1 MIPNFEEG
9 FPTENEVSSK
19 LRAMGSSMNTAAS
32 AAVVNRTHRVVRQ
45 RAKTIREQ
53 KSRIRSLWIPLTV
66 SFGMLAL
73 ILCEAWNLLDES
85 EFLTDGLPNATQ
97 QLLVL
102 SIWCLPLSAIVLA
115 VVWFRRPQTRNEGS
129 L

>member
-1 MIPNFEEG
+1 MISRFEDG
-9 FPTENEVSSK
+9 FPMEHEVSSE
-19 LRAMGSSMNTAAS
+19 LRGMGSTEVSTTM
-32 AAVVNRTHRVVRQ
+32 VNRTHRVVRQ
-45 RAKTIREQ
+45 RAKTIQEH

-73 ILCEAWNLLDES
+73 ILCAAWNLLDES
-85 EFLTDGLPNATQ
+85 EFLQDGLPDATQ

-115 VVWFRRPQTRNEGS
+115 VVLFRRPKTSHGSTR
-129 L
+129 